1 MQFWILQQ
9 NNVAQ
14 IRFMASIGDSWI
26 HKVRDFL
33 LWLFILAVDAVD
45 VKETHMNYFTSQKP
59 EGMNSFKEDFSG
71 TVCNYE
77 CSHYHLDMVEESKK
91 VSFGK
96 GTIDSF
102 YKG

>member
-45 VKETHMNYFTSQKP
+45 VKETHMNYFKSQKS
-59 EGMNSFKEDFSG
+59 EGMNSFMVDFNG
-71 TVCNYE
+71 TACNYE

-91 VSFGK
+91 V
-96 GTIDSF
+96 
-102 YKG
+102 